1 MVGQQVDNVTLAS
14 ALRAAAVVGGIG
26 IFALGIL
33 NFVFIEIA
41 NPIKFM
47 LNIYYL

>member
-1 MVGQQVDNVTLAS
+1 MVGQQVDNLTLATS
-14 ALRAAAVVGGIG
+14 VRAAAIVGGLG

-33 NFVFIEIA
+33 MFAFVGIA
-41 NPIKFM
+41 NPIRFM

>member
-1 MVGQQVDNVTLAS
+1 MVGQQVDNVSLAS
-14 ALRAAAVVGGIG
+14 TLRAAAILGGVG
-26 IFALGIL
+26 IFAVGIL